1 MFLFSEQIHIYRN
14 AYPSRIKT
22 SVPNGSNIDLIDIQW
37 HYGIPPP
44 QFLSSK
50 VSTYKNLYMIEFSI
64 LHFIIQVNEVLF
76 IMKWHILIKY
86 FLEYEK
92 I

>member
-1 MFLFSEQIHIYRN
+1 MEFR
-14 AYPSRIKT
+14 
-22 SVPNGSNIDLIDIQW
+22 
-37 HYGIPPP
+37 PP